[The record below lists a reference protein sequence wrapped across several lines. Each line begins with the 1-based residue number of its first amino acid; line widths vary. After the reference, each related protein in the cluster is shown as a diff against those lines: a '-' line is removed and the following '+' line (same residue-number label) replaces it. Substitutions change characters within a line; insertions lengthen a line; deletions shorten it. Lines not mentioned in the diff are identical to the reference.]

1 MLKLEQDLRLG
12 FMVLR
17 LCFAYK
23 IVYRYWQIMRPG
35 ANARQT
41 RPWWRSERGHRV
53 TIGVRVFT
61 LVLL

>member
-1 MLKLEQDLRLG
+1 MLSRSRSALWLMGLRQ
-12 FMVLR
+12 
-17 LCFAYK
+17 CFDYETVYK
-23 IVYRYWQIMRPG
+23 YWQIMRPG